1 MADLKPIG
9 SEKLQGAEKI
19 ARIMEIARYGE
30 APKQEINVNET
41 TDYTRILAD
50 GNVYGIVKE
59 RNGYIVK
66 KGIDE
71 STLDYID
78 PMKNRKYHSSYSQAL
93 KKLNLIAG
101 ELNRLNENEQ
111 GIELFGEQKK
121 FVLKTPTSS
130 APVSAP
136 EPAAPAP
143 VAPAPAPEPMGDDGM
158 TEPPSD
164 DMMPNDMGT
173 EEPAMDEPMMD
184 EPMMDEPMGSEGEG
198 DEGPVTLKQVQ
209 KLTGKL
215 GQKLRAYASEQE
227 MTSEDV
233 KYVLNSI
240 LSAVDLNLL
249 DETDKEDILSRFE
262 GEEGGEEGSSYD
274 EIGMEPTEP
283 DTSDLDM
290 GGEITAEP
298 EVGESDGYKTKI
310 NAIMDGMFNESKVDK
325 ILSKYFVETS
335 EEKKMN
341 ESKKVQTYIKK
352 KINKVNVMEE
362 IKNLSETIEQE
373 LTSEF
378 ILRENE
384 SAKFIGKTNLKN
396 LIFENEGKQIK
407 VSPKGEIL

>member
-30 APKQEINVNET
+30 VPKQEINVNET
-41 TDYTRILAD
+41 TDYTRVLAD

-78 PMKNRKYHSSYSQAL
+78 PMRNRKYHSSYSQAL

-111 GIELFGEQKK
+111 GTELFGEQKK

-130 APVSAP
+130 AP
-136 EPAAPAP
+136 APAP
-143 VAPAPAPEPMGDDGM
+143 VAPAPAPEMPVPSPEMPAPSPMGDEEM
-158 TEPPSD
+158 PEPPSD
-164 DMMPNDMGT
+164 DMMPDDMD
-173 EEPAMDEPMMD
+173 MDEPMAD
-184 EPMMDEPMGSEGEG
+184 PMGSEGEG

-298 EVGESDGYKTKI
+298 EVGESDGYKSKI

>member
-1 MADLKPIG
+1 
-9 SEKLQGAEKI
+9 
-19 ARIMEIARYGE
+19 
-30 APKQEINVNET
+30 
-41 TDYTRILAD
+41 
-50 GNVYGIVKE
+50 
-59 RNGYIVK
+59 
-66 KGIDE
+66 
-71 STLDYID
+71 
-78 PMKNRKYHSSYSQAL
+78 
-93 KKLNLIAG
+93 
-101 ELNRLNENEQ
+101 
-111 GIELFGEQKK
+111 
-121 FVLKTPTSS
+121 
-130 APVSAP
+130 
-136 EPAAPAP
+136 
-143 VAPAPAPEPMGDDGM
+143 
-158 TEPPSD
+158 
-164 DMMPNDMGT
+164 MPNDMGT

-262 GEEGGEEGSSYD
+262 EEGGEEGSNYD

-290 GGEITAEP
+290 GGEITSEP
-298 EVGESDGYKTKI
+298 EVGESNIYKSKI
-310 NAIMDGMFNESKVDK
+310 NAIMDGVFAESKVDK
-325 ILSKYFVETS
+325 ILSKYFIETP
-335 EEKKMN
+335 EEKKIN
-341 ESKKVQTYIKK
+341 ESKKIQSYIKK
-352 KINKVNVMEE
+352 KINKVGVMEE

-384 SAKFIGKTNLKN
+384 NAKFVGKTNLKN

>member
-41 TDYTRILAD
+41 TDYTRVLAD

-101 ELNRLNENEQ
+101 ELNRVNENEQ
-111 GIELFGEQKK
+111 GTELFGEQKK

-130 APVSAP
+130 AP
-136 EPAAPAP
+136 APAP
-143 VAPAPAPEPMGDDGM
+143 VAPAPAPEMPTPSPEMPAPSPMGDEEM
-158 TEPPSD
+158 PEPPSD
-164 DMMPNDMGT
+164 DMMPDDMD
-173 EEPAMDEPMMD
+173 MDEPMAD
-184 EPMMDEPMGSEGEG
+184 PMGGEGEG

-262 GEEGGEEGSSYD
+262 EEEGGEEGSSYD

-298 EVGESDGYKTKI
+298 EVGESYGYKSKI
-310 NAIMDGMFNESKVDK
+310 NAIMDGMFTESKVDK
-325 ILSKYFVETS
+325 ILSKYFVETP
-335 EEKKMN
+335 EEKKIN

-362 IKNLSETIEQE
+362 VKNLSETIEQE

-384 SAKFIGKTNLKN
+384 NAKFIGKTNLKN

>member
-41 TDYTRILAD
+41 TDYTRVLAD

-78 PMKNRKYHSSYSQAL
+78 PMRNRKYHSSYSQAL

-101 ELNRLNENEQ
+101 ELNRVNENEQ
-111 GIELFGEQKK
+111 GTELFGEQKK

-130 APVSAP
+130 AP
-136 EPAAPAP
+136 APAP
-143 VAPAPAPEPMGDDGM
+143 VAPAPAPEMPAPSPEMPAPSPMGDDTM
-158 TEPPSD
+158 PEPMGD
-164 DMMPNDMGT
+164 DMMPDDMET
-173 EEPAMDEPMMD
+173 DEPAMDEPM
-184 EPMMDEPMGSEGEG
+184 GGEGEG

-262 GEEGGEEGSSYD
+262 GEEDGEEGSGYD

-298 EVGESDGYKTKI
+298 EVGESDGYKSKI

-407 VSPKGEIL
+407 VSPKGEILWTV